1 MSVVLDSGLMLLQQR
16 GDEECR
22 EALVLFPGR
31 GHKVW
36 RNQEENKKWY
46 LGFLVT

>member
-1 MSVVLDSGLMLLQQR
+1 MSVVLDSGLMFFHQR

-31 GHKVW
+31 GHKAW
-36 RNQEENKKWY
+36 KSQEENKKWY
-46 LGFLVT
+46 LGFVVT